1 MKLVYD
7 ADVGRVVVAV
17 VVVVDVVAAAVVAD
31 GGGGS
36 CRAGLVVVPNI
47 QTKVSMI

>member
-1 MKLVYD
+1 M
-7 ADVGRVVVAV
+7 
-17 VVVVDVVAAAVVAD
+17 VVVDVFAAAVVVAD